1 TGGGGG
7 WRRRART
14 SQRPR
19 QHRQSRESS
28 REAPRSAPPS
38 APLGGRPAREPLRSR
53 SPGAAALRTL
63 GPILSILL
71 RFLHLGLGSGGCRED
86 VPPSGRGK
94 KEEKMKKYQRA
105 LALVSCLSLC
115 SLVWLP
121 SWHVCCKES
130 SSPSSYYSQD
140 DSCTLE
146 NEDVQF
152 QEKDK
157 RKGPI
162 NTELS
167 EKVGSNLPIPPQEN
181 KLKDDYIVDVQN
193 TESKK
198 LSSSV
203 VKTLPAV
210 DLHED
215 SSTVVVGS
223 ENIENISSSS
233 TSEITPISKLDEIEE
248 PGTVPIAKPSEIEQS
263 ETDCDVG
270 EALDGNAPVDQP
282 AFVSSPESL
291 VGQHIENVSSS
302 HGKGKITKSEFESEV
317 STSEQRDG
325 DPKSALNASDNL
337 KNEILQSSDYT
348 KPGEIDP
355 TSVASPKD
363 PEDIPTFDEWKKKV
377 MEVEKEKSQSM
388 HPSSNGGLHATKKV
402 QKNRNNYASVECGA
416 KILAA
421 NPEAKSTSA
430 ILIENMDLY
439 MLNPCSTKIW
449 FVIELCEPIQV
460 KQLDIANYELF
471 SSTPKDFLVS
481 ISDRYPTNKW
491 IKLGTFHGR
500 DERNVQSFPLDEQM
514 YAKYVK
520 MFIKY
525 IKVELISHFGSEH
538 FCPLSLIRVFGTSM
552 VEEYEEIA
560 DSQYQSERQELFDED
575 YDYPLDYNT
584 GEDKSSKNL
593 LGSATNAILNMVNI
607 AANILG
613 AKTEDL
619 TEGNR
624 SISENTTATTT
635 PKMPESVPVSSLV
648 TAPEFVTTEEHRED
662 IEVSSPDIPKE
673 SPIVQ
678 LVQEEE
684 EDASPSTVT
693 LLGSGEQED
702 ESSPWFELETQIFC
716 SELAT
721 ICCISTF
728 SEYIYEWCSV
738 SVAFYRQR
746 SRTAVNKE
754 RNDLVSFQP
763 PLLLPAGS
771 VDVSVLQPQSE
782 ELNSKSKENEAET
795 IVGGDLS
802 SMGQGDLTNHTI
814 DAIELE
820 PSHPQTL
827 SQSLHLD
834 VTPEINSLSKIE
846 VSESIKYET
855 DPIPSQVV
863 PQEGFVEV
871 DNETEKKSVSFSSIE
886 KPAVIYETSKVN
898 EVMDTIVKEDVN
910 SMQIITKL
918 SETIVPPVNTPTVP
932 ESEDGEAKINIADT
946 PKQILTPVVDSSTL
960 PEVKEEEQS
969 PEDALLRGL
978 QRTAT
983 DFYAELQNSTDLGY
997 ANGNLVHGSNQ
1008 KESVFMRL
1016 NNRIKALE
1024 VNMSLSGRY
1033 LEELSQRYRKQME
1046 EMQKAFNKTIVKLQ
1060 NTSRIAEEQDQRQT
1074 EAIQLL
1080 QAQLTNMTQLVSN
1093 LSTTVAELKR
1103 EVSDRQSY
1111 LVICLV
1117 LCVVLGLML
1126 CMQRCRNTPQFDGDF
1141 ISQLPKSSQYP
1152 SPKRCFSSY
1161 DDMNLKRRTSFPLI
1175 RSKSLQLTGKEV
1187 DPNDLYIVE
1196 PLKFSPEKKK
1206 KRCKYKTE
1214 KIETIKPADPLHPI
1228 ANGDIKGRKPFTNQR
1243 DFSNMGEVYHSSYKG
1258 PPSEGSSE
1266 TSSQSEES
1274 YFCGISACTSLCNGQ
1289 TQKTKTEKRALKRRR
1304 SKVQDQGKLLKT
1316 LIQTKSGSLP
1326 SLHDIIKGNKELTV
1340 GTFGVTAVSGHI

>member
-1 TGGGGG
+1 
-7 WRRRART
+7 
-14 SQRPR
+14 
-19 QHRQSRESS
+19 
-28 REAPRSAPPS
+28 
-38 APLGGRPAREPLRSR
+38 
-53 SPGAAALRTL
+53 
-63 GPILSILL
+63 
-71 RFLHLGLGSGGCRED
+71 
-86 VPPSGRGK
+86 
-94 KEEKMKKYQRA
+94 MKKYRRA

-121 SWHVCCKES
+121 SWRVCCKES
-130 SSPSSYYSQD
+130 SSASSYYSQD
-140 DSCTLE
+140 DNCALE

-152 QEKDK
+152 QKK
-157 RKGPI
+157 
-162 NTELS
+162 NM
-167 EKVGSNLPIPPQEN
+167 
-181 KLKDDYIVDVQN
+181 
-193 TESKK
+193 ESKK
-198 LSSSV
+198 LSPSV
-203 VKTLPAV
+203 IETLPTI

-215 SSTVVVGS
+215 SSSGVVGS

-233 TSEITPISKLDEIEE
+233 TSEITPISKLDDIENS
-248 PGTVPIAKPSEIEQS
+248 GTIPIAKPSETEQS

-270 EALDGNAPVDQP
+270 EALEANAPVDQP
-282 AFVSSPESL
+282 SFVSPPESL

-302 HGKGKITKSEFESEV
+302 HGKGKITKSEFESKV
-317 STSEQRDG
+317 SASDQASG

-337 KNEILQSSDYT
+337 KNESSDYT
-348 KPGEIDP
+348 KPGEIDHI
-355 TSVASPKD
+355 SVTSPKD

-525 IKVELISHFGSEH
+525 IKVELVSHFGSEH

-584 GEDKSSKNL
+584 VEDKSSKNL

-619 TEGNR
+619 TEGNK
-624 SISENTTATTT
+624 SISENATATAA
-635 PKMPESVPVSSLV
+635 PKMPDLAPVSTPVPS
-648 TAPEFVTTEEHRED
+648 PEFVTTEGQIHD
-662 IEVSSPDIPKE
+662 TDLSSPNTPKE
-673 SPIVQ
+673 RPIVQ

-684 EDASPSTVT
+684 EEASPSTVT

-702 ESSPWFELETQIFC
+702 ESSPW
-716 SELAT
+716 
-721 ICCISTF
+721 
-728 SEYIYEWCSV
+728 
-738 SVAFYRQR
+738 
-746 SRTAVNKE
+746 
-754 RNDLVSFQP
+754 
-763 PLLLPAGS
+763 
-771 VDVSVLQPQSE
+771 
-782 ELNSKSKENEAET
+782 
-795 IVGGDLS
+795 
-802 SMGQGDLTNHTI
+802 
-814 DAIELE
+814 
-820 PSHPQTL
+820 
-827 SQSLHLD
+827 
-834 VTPEINSLSKIE
+834 
-846 VSESIKYET
+846 
-855 DPIPSQVV
+855 
-863 PQEGFVEV
+863 
-871 DNETEKKSVSFSSIE
+871 
-886 KPAVIYETSKVN
+886 
-898 EVMDTIVKEDVN
+898 
-910 SMQIITKL
+910 
-918 SETIVPPVNTPTVP
+918 
-932 ESEDGEAKINIADT
+932 
-946 PKQILTPVVDSSTL
+946 
-960 PEVKEEEQS
+960 
-969 PEDALLRGL
+969 
-978 QRTAT
+978 
-983 DFYAELQNSTDLGY
+983 
-997 ANGNLVHGSNQ
+997 
-1008 KESVFMRL
+1008 
-1016 NNRIKALE
+1016 
-1024 VNMSLSGRY
+1024 
-1033 LEELSQRYRKQME
+1033 YRKQME

-1093 LSTTVAELKR
+1093 LSATVAELKH

-1111 LVICLV
+1111 LVISLV

-1126 CMQRCRNTPQFDGDF
+1126 CMQRCRSTSQFDGDY
-1141 ISQLPKSSQYP
+1141 ISKLPKNNQYP

-1214 KIETIKPADPLHPI
+1214 KIETIKPADPLHPV
-1228 ANGDIKGRKPFTNQR
+1228 ANGDLKGRKPFMNQR

-1289 TQKTKTEKRALKRRR
+1289 SQKTKTEKRALKRRR
-1304 SKVQDQGKLLKT
+1304 SKVQDQGKLIKT

-1326 SLHDIIKGNKELTV
+1326 SLHDIIKGNKEITV

>member
-1 TGGGGG
+1 
-7 WRRRART
+7 
-14 SQRPR
+14 
-19 QHRQSRESS
+19 
-28 REAPRSAPPS
+28 
-38 APLGGRPAREPLRSR
+38 
-53 SPGAAALRTL
+53 
-63 GPILSILL
+63 
-71 RFLHLGLGSGGCRED
+71 
-86 VPPSGRGK
+86 
-94 KEEKMKKYQRA
+94 MKKYRRA

-130 SSPSSYYSQD
+130 SSASLYYSQD
-140 DSCTLE
+140 DNCALE
-146 NEDVQF
+146 NEDVQS
-152 QEKDK
+152 QKKDA
-157 RKGPI
+157 
-162 NTELS
+162 
-167 EKVGSNLPIPPQEN
+167 
-181 KLKDDYIVDVQN
+181 
-193 TESKK
+193 ESKK
-198 LSSSV
+198 LSPSV
-203 VKTLPAV
+203 TETLPTV

-215 SSTVVVGS
+215 SSSVVVDS
-223 ENIENISSSS
+223 ENNENISSSS
-233 TSEITPISKLDEIEE
+233 TSEVTPISKLDEIEDSGTIPVAN
-248 PGTVPIAKPSEIEQS
+248 PGETEQS

-270 EALDGNAPVDQP
+270 EALDANAPVDQP
-282 AFVSSPESL
+282 SFVSSPESL

-302 HGKGKITKSEFESEV
+302 HGKGKITKSEFESKV
-317 STSEQRDG
+317 SSSDQG
-325 DPKSALNASDNL
+325 GSDPKSALNASSDNL
-337 KNEILQSSDYT
+337 KNESSDYT

-355 TSVASPKD
+355 TPVTNSKD

-460 KQLDIANYELF
+460 KQFDIANYELF

-525 IKVELISHFGSEH
+525 IKVELVSHFGSEH

-619 TEGNR
+619 TEGNKT
-624 SISENTTATTT
+624 ISENASATAAS
-635 PKMPESVPVSSLV
+635 KMPESAPVS
-648 TAPEFVTTEEHRED
+648 APVPSHEFGTTEGHVHDTE
-662 IEVSSPDIPKE
+662 SLSPDTTKE

-684 EDASPSTVT
+684 EEAGPSTVT

-702 ESSPWFELETQIFC
+702 ETSPW
-716 SELAT
+716 
-721 ICCISTF
+721 
-728 SEYIYEWCSV
+728 
-738 SVAFYRQR
+738 
-746 SRTAVNKE
+746 
-754 RNDLVSFQP
+754 
-763 PLLLPAGS
+763 
-771 VDVSVLQPQSE
+771 
-782 ELNSKSKENEAET
+782 
-795 IVGGDLS
+795 
-802 SMGQGDLTNHTI
+802 
-814 DAIELE
+814 
-820 PSHPQTL
+820 
-827 SQSLHLD
+827 
-834 VTPEINSLSKIE
+834 
-846 VSESIKYET
+846 
-855 DPIPSQVV
+855 
-863 PQEGFVEV
+863 
-871 DNETEKKSVSFSSIE
+871 
-886 KPAVIYETSKVN
+886 
-898 EVMDTIVKEDVN
+898 
-910 SMQIITKL
+910 
-918 SETIVPPVNTPTVP
+918 
-932 ESEDGEAKINIADT
+932 
-946 PKQILTPVVDSSTL
+946 
-960 PEVKEEEQS
+960 
-969 PEDALLRGL
+969 
-978 QRTAT
+978 
-983 DFYAELQNSTDLGY
+983 
-997 ANGNLVHGSNQ
+997 
-1008 KESVFMRL
+1008 
-1016 NNRIKALE
+1016 
-1024 VNMSLSGRY
+1024 
-1033 LEELSQRYRKQME
+1033 YRKQME

-1093 LSTTVAELKR
+1093 LSTTVAELKH

-1111 LVICLV
+1111 LVISLV
-1117 LCVVLGLML
+1117 LCVILGLML
-1126 CMQRCRNTPQFDGDF
+1126 CMQRCRNNSQFDGDY
-1141 ISQLPKSSQYP
+1141 ISKLPKSNQYP

-1161 DDMNLKRRTSFPLI
+1161 DDMSLKRRTSFPLI

-1187 DPNDLYIVE
+1187 DPSDLYIVE

-1214 KIETIKPADPLHPI
+1214 KIETIKPADPLHPV

-1289 TQKTKTEKRALKRRR
+1289 SQKTKTEKRALKRRR
-1304 SKVQDQGKLLKT
+1304 SKVQDQGKLIKT

-1326 SLHDIIKGNKELTV
+1326 SLHDIIKGNKEITV

>member
-1 TGGGGG
+1 
-7 WRRRART
+7 
-14 SQRPR
+14 
-19 QHRQSRESS
+19 
-28 REAPRSAPPS
+28 
-38 APLGGRPAREPLRSR
+38 
-53 SPGAAALRTL
+53 
-63 GPILSILL
+63 
-71 RFLHLGLGSGGCRED
+71 
-86 VPPSGRGK
+86 
-94 KEEKMKKYQRA
+94 MKKYRRA

-130 SSPSSYYSQD
+130 SSASASYYSQD
-140 DSCTLE
+140 DNCALE

-152 QEKDK
+152 QIKDEREGLINAELPEKSD
-157 RKGPI
+157 
-162 NTELS
+162 L
-167 EKVGSNLPIPPQEN
+167 NLPTLEEN
-181 KLKDDYIVDVQN
+181 KLRDDYIVDVQH
-193 TESKK
+193 TESEK
-198 LSSSV
+198 LRPPV
-203 VKTLPAV
+203 VETLPSV

-215 SSTVVVGS
+215 SSNVIVS
-223 ENIENISSSS
+223 NENVENISSSS
-233 TSEITPISKLDEIEE
+233 TSETTPISKLDEIEKS
-248 PGTVPIAKPSEIEQS
+248 GTIPIDKQSESEQS

-270 EALDGNAPVDQP
+270 ESLDADASVEQP
-282 AFVSSPESL
+282 SFVSPPESL

-302 HGKGKITKSEFESEV
+302 HGKGKITKSEFESKV
-317 STSEQRDG
+317 SATKQDG
-325 DPKSALNASDNL
+325 DDPKSAVNASDNL
-337 KNEILQSSDYT
+337 KNESSDYS
-348 KPGEIDP
+348 KPGETDSA
-355 TSVASPKD
+355 SVAGPKD

-377 MEVEKEKSQSM
+377 MEVEKEKSLSAGQSL
-388 HPSSNGGLHATKKV
+388 HPSSNGGPHATKKV

-481 ISDRYPTNKW
+481 ISDRYPTSKW

-525 IKVELISHFGSEH
+525 IKVELVSHFGSEH

-560 DSQYQSERQELFDED
+560 DSQYQSERQEMFDED

-584 GEDKSSKNL
+584 VEDKSSKNI

-619 TEGNR
+619 TEGNK
-624 SISENTTATTT
+624 SISENATATTAS
-635 PKMPESVPVSSLV
+635 KMPESAPVSTPVSSHEILI
-648 TAPEFVTTEEHRED
+648 TEPRVHD
-662 IEVSSPDIPKE
+662 TDPSIPDTPKE

-684 EDASPSTVT
+684 EETSPSTVT

-702 ESSPWFELETQIFC
+702 ESSPWFESESQIFC
-716 SELAT
+716 SELT
-721 ICCISTF
+721 TVCCISSF
-728 SEYIYEWCSV
+728 PEYIYKWCSV
-738 SVAFYRQR
+738 SITLYRQR
-746 SRTAVNKE
+746 SSTAVNKGK
-754 RNDLVSFQP
+754 DAFLPDQP
-763 PLLLPAGS
+763 PLLHPAETL
-771 VDVSVLQPQSE
+771 DVSVLQLPSE
-782 ELNSKSKENEAET
+782 DLDSKNVEREAEPVVVGDLNS
-795 IVGGDLS
+795 VH
-802 SMGQGDLTNHTI
+802 QGDLVNHTVE
-814 DAIELE
+814 AIELE
-820 PSHPQTL
+820 PSQPQTL
-827 SQSLHLD
+827 SQSLLLA
-834 VTPEINSLSKIE
+834 VTPEMNSLSKIE
-846 VSESIKYET
+846 GSESVKHEAG
-855 DPIPSQVV
+855 PSQVIL
-863 PQEGFVEV
+863 QESSVVV
-871 DNETEKKSVSFSSIE
+871 DDETEKKTESFSTIE
-886 KPAVIYETSKVN
+886 KLTVIYETKAN
-898 EVMDTIVKEDVN
+898 EVIDIIKEDMT
-910 SMQIITKL
+910 SMQIIAKP
-918 SETIVPPVNTPTVP
+918 SETVMPPISTVTITQ
-932 ESEDGEAKINIADT
+932 SEDGETKTNIVDT
-946 PKQILTPVVDSSTL
+946 PKQILTSTVDSSL

-1060 NTSRIAEEQDQRQT
+1060 NTSRLAAEQDQRQT
-1074 EAIQLL
+1074 EAIQIL

-1111 LVICLV
+1111 LVISLV

-1126 CMQRCRNTPQFDGDF
+1126 CMQRCRSTSQFDGDY
-1141 ISQLPKSSQYP
+1141 ISKLPKSNQYP

-1161 DDMNLKRRTSFPLI
+1161 DDMSLKRRTSFPLI

-1214 KIETIKPADPLHPI
+1214 KIETIKPADPLHPV

-1243 DFSNMGEVYHSSYKG
+1243 DFSNIGDVYHSSYKG

-1289 TQKTKTEKRALKRRR
+1289 SQKTKTEKRALKRRR
-1304 SKVQDQGKLLKT
+1304 SKVQDQGKLIKT

-1326 SLHDIIKGNKELTV
+1326 SLHDIIKGNKEITV

>member
-1 TGGGGG
+1 
-7 WRRRART
+7 
-14 SQRPR
+14 
-19 QHRQSRESS
+19 
-28 REAPRSAPPS
+28 
-38 APLGGRPAREPLRSR
+38 
-53 SPGAAALRTL
+53 
-63 GPILSILL
+63 
-71 RFLHLGLGSGGCRED
+71 
-86 VPPSGRGK
+86 
-94 KEEKMKKYQRA
+94 MKKYQRA

-121 SWHVCCKES
+121 SWRVCCKES
-130 SSPSSYYSQD
+130 SSASSYYTQAQD
-140 DSCTLE
+140 NNCALE

-152 QEKDK
+152 QKK
-157 RKGPI
+157 
-162 NTELS
+162 
-167 EKVGSNLPIPPQEN
+167 N
-181 KLKDDYIVDVQN
+181 K
-193 TESKK
+193 ESK
-198 LSSSV
+198 LSSPV
-203 VKTLPAV
+203 IETLPTIN
-210 DLHED
+210 LHED
-215 SSTVVVGS
+215 SSSMDVSS
-223 ENIENISSSS
+223 ENVENISSSS
-233 TSEITPISKLDEIEE
+233 TSEITPVSKPDEIEKS
-248 PGTVPIAKPSEIEQS
+248 GTVPVVKSSVIEQS
-263 ETDCDVG
+263 ETNCDVG
-270 EALDGNAPVDQP
+270 EALDANAPAEQP
-282 AFVSSPESL
+282 SFVSPPESL

-302 HGKGKITKSEFESEV
+302 HGKGKITKSEFESKV
-317 STSEQRDG
+317 SASEQSGG

-337 KNEILQSSDYT
+337 KNESSDYK

-355 TSVASPKD
+355 SVANSKD

-388 HPSSNGGLHATKKV
+388 HPTSNGGQHATKKV

-481 ISDRYPTNKW
+481 ISDRYPINKW

-520 MFIKY
+520 
-525 IKVELISHFGSEH
+525 VEFISHFGSEH

-619 TEGNR
+619 TEGNK
-624 SISENTTATTT
+624 SLSENATDTAA
-635 PKMPESVPVSSLV
+635 PKMPESTPVSTSV
-648 TAPEFVTTEEHRED
+648 PSPEFVTTEVHIHET
-662 IEVSSPDIPKE
+662 EVLTPDTPKE

-678 LVQEEE
+678 LVQEEDE
-684 EDASPSTVT
+684 EASPSTVT
-693 LLGSGEQED
+693 LLDTGEQED
-702 ESSPWFELETQIFC
+702 ESSTWFESETQIFC
-716 SELAT
+716 TELTT
-721 ICCISTF
+721 ICCISSF
-728 SEYIYEWCSV
+728 SEYIYKWCSIR
-738 SVAFYRQR
+738 VALYRQLGK
-746 SRTAVNKE
+746 TAVRKE
-754 RNDLVSFQP
+754 KDYLVSLQL
-763 PLLLPAGS
+763 PLVLPAEAIDG
-771 VDVSVLQPQSE
+771 SVLQPPRG
-782 ELNSKSKENEAET
+782 ELDSKGMEREAET
-795 IVGGDLS
+795 VVVPDDLS
-802 SMGQGDLTNHTI
+802 SMHESDLINHTV

-820 PSHPQTL
+820 LSHPQTV
-827 SQSLHLD
+827 SQSLLLD
-834 VTPEINSLSKIE
+834 FTPEIKTLSKVE
-846 VSESIKYET
+846 ATESVKHET
-855 DPIPSQVV
+855 GHTASQVIS
-863 PQEGFVEV
+863 QESSVEV
-871 DNETEKKSVSFSSIE
+871 DNETEKKSESSGSIE
-886 KPAVIYETSKVN
+886 KPPVIYETSKVN
-898 EVMDTIVKEDVN
+898 EVTDNIVKEDIN
-910 SMQIITKL
+910 SMQIITKP
-918 SETIVPPVNTPTVP
+918 SETTVPPVNPGIVP
-932 ESEDGEAKINIADT
+932 DTEDGEAKMTIADT
-946 PKQILTPVVDSSTL
+946 PKQILTSVMDSSTL
-960 PEVKEEEQS
+960 HEVKEEDQS
-969 PEDALLRGL
+969 SEEALLSIPGSGGL

-1080 QAQLTNMTQLVSN
+1080 QAQLSNMTLLVSN

-1111 LVICLV
+1111 LVMSLV

-1126 CMQRCRNTPQFDGDF
+1126 CMQRCRNTSQFDGDY
-1141 ISQLPKSSQYP
+1141 ISKLPKSNQYP

-1161 DDMNLKRRTSFPLI
+1161 DDMNLKTRTSFPLI

-1214 KIETIKPADPLHPI
+1214 KIETIKPADPLHHI
-1228 ANGDIKGRKPFTNQR
+1228 ANGDLKARKPFTNQR

-1289 TQKTKTEKRALKRRR
+1289 SQKTKTEKRALKRRR
-1304 SKVQDQGKLLKT
+1304 SKVQDQGKLIKT

-1326 SLHDIIKGNKELTV
+1326 SLHDIIKGNKEITV

>member
-1 TGGGGG
+1 
-7 WRRRART
+7 
-14 SQRPR
+14 
-19 QHRQSRESS
+19 
-28 REAPRSAPPS
+28 
-38 APLGGRPAREPLRSR
+38 
-53 SPGAAALRTL
+53 
-63 GPILSILL
+63 
-71 RFLHLGLGSGGCRED
+71 
-86 VPPSGRGK
+86 
-94 KEEKMKKYQRA
+94 MKKYRRA

-130 SSPSSYYSQD
+130 SSASASYYSQD
-140 DSCTLE
+140 DNCALE
-146 NEDVQF
+146 SEDTQS
-152 QEKDK
+152 QRKDE
-157 RKGPI
+157 RKEPSSA
-162 NTELS
+162 ELS
-167 EKVGSNLPIPPQEN
+167 GKLNSYLPILPEEN
-181 KLKDDYIVDVQN
+181 KLKDDYTVDVQN
-193 TESKK
+193 VETTK
-198 LSSSV
+198 LSPPV
-203 VKTLPAV
+203 VDSLPTV

-215 SSTVVVGS
+215 SSSVVVGS
-223 ENIENISSSS
+223 EDIENSSSSS
-233 TSEITPISKLDEIEE
+233 TSETTPVSKLDEIEKS
-248 PGTVPIAKPSEIEQS
+248 GTLSLAKPGEAEQS
-263 ETDCDVG
+263 EVDCEAG
-270 EALDGNAPVDQP
+270 EAPDADASVEQP
-282 AFVSSPESL
+282 AFVSPPESL

-302 HGKGKITKSEFESEV
+302 HGKEKITKSEFESKV
-317 STSEQRDG
+317 SVSEQDG
-325 DPKSALNASDNL
+325 DDPKSVLNASVTL
-337 KNEILQSSDYT
+337 KNESSDYT
-348 KPGEIDP
+348 KSGETDP
-355 TSVASPKD
+355 APVTSPKD

-377 MEVEKEKSQSM
+377 MEVEKEKSQSL
-388 HPSSNGGLHATKKV
+388 HPSSNGGPHATKKV

-460 KQLDIANYELF
+460 KQFDIANYELF

-525 IKVELISHFGSEH
+525 IKVELVSHFGSEH

-584 GEDKSSKNL
+584 VEDKSSKNL

-619 TEGNR
+619 TEGNK
-624 SISENTTATTT
+624 SISENATATTA
-635 PKMPESVPVSSLV
+635 PKMPESTRVSTPVPS
-648 TAPEFVTTEEHRED
+648 PEYVINEVHTQDTEPSTSD
-662 IEVSSPDIPKE
+662 TPKE

-684 EDASPSTVT
+684 EEASPSTVT

-702 ESSPWFELETQIFC
+702 ESSSWFESETQILC
-716 SELAT
+716 SELT
-721 ICCISTF
+721 SICCISSF
-728 SEYIYEWCSV
+728 SEYIYKWCSFRI
-738 SVAFYRQR
+738 ALYRQR
-746 SRTAVNKE
+746 SRTVMSKGK
-754 RNDLVSFQP
+754 DSVPVQP
-763 PLLLPAGS
+763 SLLLPVES
-771 VDVSVLQPQSE
+771 VEVSVSQPSSGDVD
-782 ELNSKSKENEAET
+782 NENMGREAET
-795 IVGGDLS
+795 AVLDDLS
-802 SMGQGDLTNHTI
+802 SVRQSDWINHTV
-814 DAIELE
+814 DAVEIE

-827 SQSLHLD
+827 SQSLLLD
-834 VTPEINSLSKIE
+834 TTPEITSLSKVE
-846 VSESIKYET
+846 GSESVKYEGGHT
-855 DPIPSQVV
+855 PLQVM
-863 PQEGFVEV
+863 PQESSVES
-871 DNETEKKSVSFSSIE
+871 DDETEKKPESFSSVE
-886 KPAVIYETSKVN
+886 KPSVIYETSKVN
-898 EVMDTIVKEDVN
+898 EVVDNTVKEDIASTDVV
-910 SMQIITKL
+910 IRP
-918 SETIVPPVNTPTVP
+918 SETIPPPVSTATVP
-932 ESEDGEAKINIADT
+932 DTEDGEAKMSIADT
-946 PKQILTPVVDSSTL
+946 PKQIVTPVMDPSL
-960 PEVKEEEQS
+960 PEGKEDDQS

-997 ANGNLVHGSNQ
+997 GNGNLVHGSNQ

-1074 EAIQLL
+1074 EAIHLL

-1093 LSTTVAELKR
+1093 LSATVAELKR

-1111 LVICLV
+1111 LVMSLI

-1126 CMQRCRNTPQFDGDF
+1126 CMQRCRNTSQFDGDY
-1141 ISQLPKSSQYP
+1141 ISKLPKSNQYP

-1175 RSKSLQLTGKEV
+1175 RSKSLQFTSKEV

-1304 SKVQDQGKLLKT
+1304 SKVQDQGKLIKA

-1326 SLHDIIKGNKELTV
+1326 SLHDIIKGNKEITV
-1340 GTFGVTAVSGHI
+1340 GAFGVTAVSGHI

>member
-1 TGGGGG
+1 
-7 WRRRART
+7 
-14 SQRPR
+14 
-19 QHRQSRESS
+19 
-28 REAPRSAPPS
+28 
-38 APLGGRPAREPLRSR
+38 
-53 SPGAAALRTL
+53 
-63 GPILSILL
+63 
-71 RFLHLGLGSGGCRED
+71 
-86 VPPSGRGK
+86 
-94 KEEKMKKYQRA
+94 MKKYRRA

-121 SWHVCCKES
+121 SWRVCCKES
-130 SSPSSYYSQD
+130 SSASSYYSQD
-140 DSCTLE
+140 DSCALD
-146 NEDVQF
+146 NEDTQF
-152 QEKDK
+152 QKKDE
-157 RKGPI
+157 REGPL
-162 NTELS
+162 NAELP
-167 EKVGSNLPIPPQEN
+167 EKVGSNLPIPPEEH

-193 TESKK
+193 MESNK
-198 LSSSV
+198 LSPSV
-203 VKTLPAV
+203 IETLPTI

-215 SSTVVVGS
+215 SSSVVVGS

-233 TSEITPISKLDEIEE
+233 TSEITPISKLDEIEKS
-248 PGTVPIAKPSEIEQS
+248 GTIPIAKPSETEQS

-270 EALDGNAPVDQP
+270 EVLEANAPVDQP
-282 AFVSSPESL
+282 AFVGPPESL

-302 HGKGKITKSEFESEV
+302 HGKGKITKSEFESKV
-317 STSEQRDG
+317 STSDPADG
-325 DPKSALNASDNL
+325 DPKSALNSSDNL
-337 KNEILQSSDYT
+337 KNESSDYT
-348 KPGEIDP
+348 KPGEIDH
-355 TSVASPKD
+355 TSVTSPKD

-525 IKVELISHFGSEH
+525 IKVELVSHFGSEH

-560 DSQYQSERQELFDED
+560 DSQYQSERQELYDED

-619 TEGNR
+619 TEGNK
-624 SISENTTATTT
+624 SISENATATAAS
-635 PKMPESVPVSSLV
+635 KMPDLAPVSTPVPS
-648 TAPEFVTTEEHRED
+648 PEYVTTEGHIQDTELT
-662 IEVSSPDIPKE
+662 SPDTPKE

-684 EDASPSTVT
+684 EEASPSTVT

-702 ESSPWFELETQIFC
+702 ESSPWFESETQIFC
-716 SELAT
+716 SELTT
-721 ICCISTF
+721 ICCISSF

-738 SVAFYRQR
+738 RVALYRQR
-746 SRTAVNKE
+746 SRTTVSKE
-754 RNDLVSFQP
+754 KDHLVLPQL
-763 PLLLPAGS
+763 PLPLPAES
-771 VDVSVLQPQSE
+771 VDVSVLQPPSGD
-782 ELNSKSKENEAET
+782 LDSKKKEKEAET
-795 IVGGDLS
+795 IVLGDLS
-802 SMGQGDLTNHTI
+802 SMHQGDLINHSA

-827 SQSLHLD
+827 SQSLLLD
-834 VTPEINSLSKIE
+834 VTPEIHSLSKTE
-846 VSESIKYET
+846 VSEPFKYEAGPT
-855 DPIPSQVV
+855 PSQVIR
-863 PQEGFVEV
+863 QETSVEG
-871 DNETEKKSVSFSSIE
+871 DNETEKKSESFSSME
-886 KPAVIYETSKVN
+886 KPSVIYETDKLN
-898 EVMDTIVKEDVN
+898 EVMDNIVKEDTS
-910 SMQIITKL
+910 SMHIVTKL
-918 SETIVPPVNTPTVP
+918 SETIVPPVNTATIPDG
-932 ESEDGEAKINIADT
+932 EDGEARMHTADT
-946 PKQILTPVVDSSTL
+946 PKQVLTPVPDSSSL

-997 ANGNLVHGSNQ
+997 TNGNLVHGSNQ

-1111 LVICLV
+1111 LVISLV

-1126 CMQRCRNTPQFDGDF
+1126 CMQRCRNTSQFDGDY
-1141 ISQLPKSSQYP
+1141 ISKLPKSNQYP

-1228 ANGDIKGRKPFTNQR
+1228 ANGDLKGRKPFVNQR

-1289 TQKTKTEKRALKRRR
+1289 SQKTKTEKRALKRRR
-1304 SKVQDQGKLLKT
+1304 SKVQDQGKLIKT

-1326 SLHDIIKGNKELTV
+1326 SLHDIIKGNKEITV

>member
-1 TGGGGG
+1 MKRY
-7 WRRRART
+7 RRV
-14 SQRPR
+14 
-19 QHRQSRESS
+19 
-28 REAPRSAPPS
+28 
-38 APLGGRPAREPLRSR
+38 L
-53 SPGAAALRTL
+53 
-63 GPILSILL
+63 
-71 RFLHLGLGSGGCRED
+71 
-86 VPPSGRGK
+86 
-94 KEEKMKKYQRA
+94 A
-105 LALVSCLSLC
+105 LASCLSLC

-121 SWHVCCKES
+121 SWRVCCKES
-130 SSPSSYYSQD
+130 SSAASYYSQD
-140 DSCTLE
+140 DSCALE

-152 QEKDK
+152 QKKDEKG
-157 RKGPI
+157 GPVD
-162 NTELS
+162 ELLG
-167 EKVGSNLPIPPQEN
+167 EVGSNVPILPEES
-181 KLKDDYIVDVQN
+181 KLKDDYIEHIQN

-198 LSSSV
+198 LSPSV
-203 VKTLPAV
+203 IEILPAV
-210 DLHED
+210 DLHKD
-215 SSTVVVGS
+215 SSSVVVDS
-223 ENIENISSSS
+223 EDIENNSSSS
-233 TSEITPISKLDEIEE
+233 TSEITPISKLDEIEKS
-248 PGTVPIAKPSEIEQS
+248 GTIPIAKSSETEQS
-263 ETDCDVG
+263 ETDCDAG
-270 EALDGNAPVDQP
+270 GALDTNAPVDQP
-282 AFVSSPESL
+282 SFINAPESL
-291 VGQHIENVSSS
+291 VQQHIENVSSS
-302 HGKGKITKSEFESEV
+302 HGKGKVTKSEFESKV
-317 STSEQRDG
+317 SASEQSGSDT
-325 DPKSALNASDNL
+325 KSALNASDNL
-337 KNEILQSSDYT
+337 KNESSDFT

-355 TSVASPKD
+355 TSVGSPKD

-388 HPSSNGGLHATKKV
+388 HPSSNGGLHPSKKV

-525 IKVELISHFGSEH
+525 IKVELVSHFGSEH

-619 TEGNR
+619 TEGNKTK
-624 SISENTTATTT
+624 SENAIATTA
-635 PKMPESVPVSSLV
+635 PKMSESAPASSPVPAPESVI
-648 TAPEFVTTEEHRED
+648 TDGHEHD
-662 IEVSSPDIPKE
+662 IESSALDASKE

-684 EDASPSTVT
+684 EETSPSTVT

-702 ESSPWFELETQIFC
+702 ELSPWFESETQIFC
-716 SELAT
+716 SELTT
-721 ICCISTF
+721 ICCISSL
-728 SEYIYEWCSV
+728 SEYLYKWCSV
-738 SVAFYRQR
+738 RVAFYRQR
-746 SRTAVNKE
+746 SRTSLSKHKDYITA
-754 RNDLVSFQP
+754 QP
-763 PLLLPAGS
+763 PLLYPVQSA
-771 VDVSVLQPQSE
+771 DASVLPLPSG
-782 ELNSKSKENEAET
+782 ELDSKSTEREAES
-795 IVGGDLS
+795 VVFGDLS
-802 SMGQGDLTNHTI
+802 SPSQDSLINHTV
-814 DAIELE
+814 DVIELE
-820 PSHPQTL
+820 PSHPPTR
-827 SQSLHLD
+827 SQSLLLD
-834 VTPEINSLSKIE
+834 ATPEISYLPKTE
-846 VSESIKYET
+846 VPASAKYET
-855 DPIPSQVV
+855 GHTASQVI
-863 PQEGFVEV
+863 PQESVVEG
-871 DNETEKKSVSFSSIE
+871 DNETEMKSESFSSIE
-886 KPAVIYETSKVN
+886 KPTATYETSQVN
-898 EVMDTIVKEDVN
+898 EVMGNIVKEDMN
-910 SMQIITKL
+910 SKQIITKL
-918 SETIVPPVNTPTVP
+918 SETIVPPINTAAVVD
-932 ESEDGEAKINIADT
+932 SEDGETKTNIADT
-946 PKQILTPVVDSSTL
+946 PKQILTPPMDSSAL

-969 PEDALLRGL
+969 PEEALLRGL

-1046 EMQKAFNKTIVKLQ
+1046 EMQKAFNKTIIKLQ

-1080 QAQLTNMTQLVSN
+1080 QAQLSNMTQLVSN
-1093 LSTTVAELKR
+1093 LSATVTELQQ

-1111 LVICLV
+1111 LVIALV
-1117 LCVVLGLML
+1117 LCVILGLML
-1126 CMQRCRNTPQFDGDF
+1126 CMQRCRNTSQFDGDY
-1141 ISQLPKSSQYP
+1141 ISKLPKSNQYP

-1161 DDMNLKRRTSFPLI
+1161 DDMTLKRRTSFPLI

-1214 KIETIKPADPLHPI
+1214 KIETLKPADPLHSI

-1289 TQKTKTEKRALKRRR
+1289 SQKTKTEKRALKRRR
-1304 SKVQDQGKLLKT
+1304 SKVQDQGKLIKT

-1326 SLHDIIKGNKELTV
+1326 SLHDIIKGNKEITV

>member
-1 TGGGGG
+1 
-7 WRRRART
+7 
-14 SQRPR
+14 
-19 QHRQSRESS
+19 
-28 REAPRSAPPS
+28 
-38 APLGGRPAREPLRSR
+38 
-53 SPGAAALRTL
+53 
-63 GPILSILL
+63 
-71 RFLHLGLGSGGCRED
+71 
-86 VPPSGRGK
+86 
-94 KEEKMKKYQRA
+94 MKKYRRA

-130 SSPSSYYSQD
+130 SSASSYYSQD
-140 DSCTLE
+140 DSCALE

-152 QEKDK
+152 QSKDEKE
-157 RKGPI
+157 GPVSA
-162 NTELS
+162 ELS
-167 EKVGSNLPIPPQEN
+167 GKVGSNLPIPPEEQ
-181 KLKDDYIVDVQN
+181 KLKDDHIVDVQN
-193 TESKK
+193 MESKK
-198 LSSSV
+198 LSPPMLETLSTVDPQDSSSV
-203 VKTLPAV
+203 A
-210 DLHED
+210 
-215 SSTVVVGS
+215 VGS

-233 TSEITPISKLDEIEE
+233 TSEIIPIPKLDEIEKS
-248 PGTVPIAKPSEIEQS
+248 GTIPIATPPETEQS
-263 ETDCDVG
+263 ETDCDVA
-270 EALDGNAPVDQP
+270 EALHADAPADQP
-282 AFVSSPESL
+282 AFVSPHESL

-317 STSEQRDG
+317 SASDQSDG

-337 KNEILQSSDYT
+337 KNESSDYT
-348 KPGEIDP
+348 KPEEIDATP
-355 TSVASPKD
+355 VTSPKD

-388 HPSSNGGLHATKKV
+388 HASSNGALHATKKV

-481 ISDRYPTNKW
+481 ISDRYPTSKW

-525 IKVELISHFGSEH
+525 IKVELVSHFGSEH

-619 TEGNR
+619 TEGNK
-624 SISENTTATTT
+624 SISENATATAA
-635 PKMPESVPVSSLV
+635 PDIPESAPVSTPVSS
-648 TAPEFVTTEEHRED
+648 PEFVTSEENGHDTEP
-662 IEVSSPDIPKE
+662 SPPDAPKE

-678 LVQEEE
+678 LVQEDEE
-684 EDASPSTVT
+684 EASPSTVT

-702 ESSPWFELETQIFC
+702 ESSPWFESETQIFC
-716 SELAT
+716 SELTT
-721 ICCISTF
+721 ICCISSF
-728 SEYIYEWCSV
+728 SEYIYKWCSV
-738 SVAFYRQR
+738 RLALYRQR
-746 SRTAVNKE
+746 SRTAVSKE
-754 RNDLVSFQP
+754 KDYLESAQP
-763 PLLLPAGS
+763 PLLPPAEP
-771 VDVSVLQPQSE
+771 VDVSVLQPPSG
-782 ELNSKSKENEAET
+782 ELDSKGKEKEAET
-795 IVGGDLS
+795 VVLGDLS
-802 SMGQGDLTNHTI
+802 SVHQGDLINHTV

-827 SQSLHLD
+827 SQSLLLD

-846 VSESIKYET
+846 LSEPVQYEAGHV
-855 DPIPSQVV
+855 PSQVI
-863 PQEGFVEV
+863 PQESSVEV
-871 DNETEKKSVSFSSIE
+871 DNETEKKSESFSSVE
-886 KPAVIYETSKVN
+886 KPAVIYETNKLN
-898 EVMDTIVKEDVN
+898 EVMDSTVKEDGN
-910 SMQIITKL
+910 SVQVFTKP
-918 SETIVPPVNTPTVP
+918 SETVVPPVNTAAVP
-932 ESEDGEAKINIADT
+932 DSEDGEAKMNTADT
-946 PKQILTPVVDSSTL
+946 PKQILTPVVDSSSL

-1074 EAIQLL
+1074 ESIQLL

-1093 LSTTVAELKR
+1093 LSATVAELKR

-1111 LVICLV
+1111 LVISLV

-1126 CMQRCRNTPQFDGDF
+1126 CMQRCRNISHFDGDDT
-1141 ISQLPKSSQYP
+1141 SKLPKNDQYP

-1187 DPNDLYIVE
+1187 DPNALYIVE

-1214 KIETIKPADPLHPI
+1214 KIETIKPAEPPHPV

-1243 DFSNMGEVYHSSYKG
+1243 DFSNMGGVYHSSHKG

-1289 TQKTKTEKRALKRRR
+1289 SQKTKTEKRALKRRR

-1326 SLHDIIKGNKELTV
+1326 SLHDIIRGNKEITV
-1340 GTFGVTAVSGHI
+1340 GTFGVTAVSGRI

>member
-1 TGGGGG
+1 
-7 WRRRART
+7 
-14 SQRPR
+14 
-19 QHRQSRESS
+19 
-28 REAPRSAPPS
+28 
-38 APLGGRPAREPLRSR
+38 
-53 SPGAAALRTL
+53 
-63 GPILSILL
+63 
-71 RFLHLGLGSGGCRED
+71 
-86 VPPSGRGK
+86 
-94 KEEKMKKYQRA
+94 MKKYRRA

-121 SWHVCCKES
+121 SWRVCCKES
-130 SSPSSYYSQD
+130 SSASSYYSQD
-140 DSCTLE
+140 DNCALE

-152 QEKDK
+152 QKK
-157 RKGPI
+157 
-162 NTELS
+162 
-167 EKVGSNLPIPPQEN
+167 
-181 KLKDDYIVDVQN
+181 N
-193 TESKK
+193 TESEK
-198 LSSSV
+198 LSPSV
-203 VKTLPAV
+203 IETLPAV

-215 SSTVVVGS
+215 SSSVVVGS
-223 ENIENISSSS
+223 ENTENTSSSS
-233 TSEITPISKLDEIEE
+233 TSEITLVSKLDEIEKS
-248 PGTVPIAKPSEIEQS
+248 GTIPIAKPRETEQS

-270 EALDGNAPVDQP
+270 ETLEANAPVDQP
-282 AFVSSPESL
+282 AFVNPPESL

-302 HGKGKITKSEFESEV
+302 HGKGKITKSEFESKV
-317 STSEQRDG
+317 SASDQSNG

-337 KNEILQSSDYT
+337 KNESSDYT

-355 TSVASPKD
+355 TSVTSPKD

-520 MFIKY
+520 
-525 IKVELISHFGSEH
+525 VELISHFGSEH

-575 YDYPLDYNT
+575 YDYPLDYNN

-619 TEGNR
+619 MEGNK
-624 SISENTTATTT
+624 SISENATATTA
-635 PKMPESVPVSSLV
+635 PKMPESAPVPTPVPS
-648 TAPEFVTTEEHRED
+648 PEFVTTEGHVHDTEP
-662 IEVSSPDIPKE
+662 SSPDTPKE

-684 EDASPSTVT
+684 EEASPSTVT

-702 ESSPWFELETQIFC
+702 ESSPWFESETQIFC
-716 SELAT
+716 SELTT
-721 ICCISTF
+721 ICCISSF
-728 SEYIYEWCSV
+728 AEYIYKWCSV
-738 SVAFYRQR
+738 RIALYRQR
-746 SRTAVNKE
+746 SRTDVSKE
-754 RNDLVSFQP
+754 KDYLVSAQP
-763 PLLLPAGS
+763 PLLLPAES
-771 VDVSVLQPQSE
+771 VDVSVLQPPSG
-782 ELNSKSKENEAET
+782 ELDGKSKEKET
-795 IVGGDLS
+795 ETTVLGDLS
-802 SMGQGDLTNHTI
+802 DMHQGDLINHTV

-827 SQSLHLD
+827 SQSVLLD
-834 VTPEINSLSKIE
+834 VTPEINSLSKTE
-846 VSESIKYET
+846 LSEPIKYEAGHT
-855 DPIPSQVV
+855 PSQVIT
-863 PQEGFVEV
+863 QESSVEV
-871 DNETEKKSVSFSSIE
+871 DNETEKKSESFSSVE
-886 KPAVIYETSKVN
+886 KPTVIYETNKLN
-898 EVMDTIVKEDVN
+898 EVMDNIVKEDLN

-918 SETIVPPVNTPTVP
+918 TETIVPPVNTAIVP
-932 ESEDGEAKINIADT
+932 DSEDGEAKMSVADT
-946 PKQILTPVVDSSTL
+946 PKQILTPVVDSSSV

-1111 LVICLV
+1111 LVISLV

-1126 CMQRCRNTPQFDGDF
+1126 CMQRCRNTSPFDGDY
-1141 ISQLPKSSQYP
+1141 ISKLPKSNQYP

-1214 KIETIKPADPLHPI
+1214 KIETIKPADRLHPI
-1228 ANGDIKGRKPFTNQR
+1228 ANGDIRGRKPFTNQR

-1289 TQKTKTEKRALKRRR
+1289 SQKTKTEKRALKRRR
-1304 SKVQDQGKLLKT
+1304 SKVQDQGKLIKT

-1326 SLHDIIKGNKELTV
+1326 SLHDIIKGNKEITV

>member
-1 TGGGGG
+1 
-7 WRRRART
+7 
-14 SQRPR
+14 
-19 QHRQSRESS
+19 
-28 REAPRSAPPS
+28 
-38 APLGGRPAREPLRSR
+38 
-53 SPGAAALRTL
+53 
-63 GPILSILL
+63 
-71 RFLHLGLGSGGCRED
+71 
-86 VPPSGRGK
+86 
-94 KEEKMKKYQRA
+94 MKKYRRA
-105 LALVSCLSLC
+105 LALVSCLFLC
-115 SLVWLP
+115 SLVWFP
-121 SWHVCCKES
+121 SWRVCCKES
-130 SSPSSYYSQD
+130 PSPSSYYSQND
-140 DSCTLE
+140 NCVLE
-146 NEDVQF
+146 NEDEHF
-152 QEKDK
+152 QKKEETDK
-157 RKGPI
+157 SI
-162 NTELS
+162 NTELFENIDS
-167 EKVGSNLPIPPQEN
+167 TMPSPPEYN
-181 KLKDDYIVDVQN
+181 TLVDDYSVEEQDTQSRI
-193 TESKK
+193 
-198 LSSSV
+198 LSSPV
-203 VKTLPAV
+203 VETLPSV
-210 DLHED
+210 DINGD
-215 SSTVVVGS
+215 SPSIAA
-223 ENIENISSSS
+223 NIENVENISTSS
-233 TSEITPISKLDEIEE
+233 TSEITPVSKPNEIENSSADI
-248 PGTVPIAKPSEIEQS
+248 PLASLSEIEQT
-263 ETDCDVG
+263 ETDCNIGGSLYSDPQVEKHG
-270 EALDGNAPVDQP
+270 ALGLDQHVEHS
-282 AFVSSPESL
+282 AFVGPPESL
-291 VGQHIENVSSS
+291 VGQHIENASSS
-302 HGKGKITKSEFESEV
+302 QDKGMMTKSEFESV
-317 STSEQRDG
+317 STSKQDANRQ
-325 DPKSALNASDNL
+325 KSALNASDNL
-337 KNEILQSSDYT
+337 KEVADYKKT
-348 KPGEIDP
+348 GEIDP
-355 TSVASPKD
+355 TSVVSPKD
-363 PEDIPTFDEWKKKV
+363 PGDIPTFDEWKKKV

-388 HPSSNGGLHATKKV
+388 HPASNGGQHSTKKV

-460 KQLDIANYELF
+460 KQFDIANYELF

-500 DERNVQSFPLDEQM
+500 DERTVQSFPLDEQM

-525 IKVELISHFGSEH
+525 IKVELLSHFGSEH

-575 YDYPLDYNT
+575 YDYPLDYST

-619 TEGNR
+619 AETEGNK
-624 SISENTTATTT
+624 SVSESTPATAA
-635 PKMPESVPVSSLV
+635 PQMPDPESSPIPS
-648 TAPEFVTTEEHRED
+648 PEFITTEGHLLD
-662 IEVSSPDIPKE
+662 IEPPTLDFSKE

-684 EDASPSTVT
+684 EEPSPSTVT
-693 LLGSGEQED
+693 LLGNDEQEE
-702 ESSPWFELETQIFC
+702 ESPTWSDLETQAYC

-721 ICCISTF
+721 ACCISSF
-728 SEYIYEWCSV
+728 SEYLLKWCSIR
-738 SVAFYRQR
+738 VALHRLR
-746 SRTAVNKE
+746 SRTVGSRETCYPVTA
-754 RNDLVSFQP
+754 QP
-763 PLLLPAGS
+763 PMLLTTEAIDAS
-771 VDVSVLQPQSE
+771 VSQPVSE
-782 ELNSKSKENEAET
+782 ELDGKMMEREGET
-795 IVGGDLS
+795 PVAHNVSSRFHDDLI
-802 SMGQGDLTNHTI
+802 NHTK

-820 PSHPQTL
+820 PSHPPTV
-827 SQSLHLD
+827 SQSDLLD
-834 VTPEINSLSKIE
+834 ITPEIKSLSKVEFPEPVKNEVGQTVSQLFPQESIVE
-846 VSESIKYET
+846 VSTEM
-855 DPIPSQVV
+855 
-863 PQEGFVEV
+863 
-871 DNETEKKSVSFSSIE
+871 EKKSETSVAIE
-886 KPAVIYETSKVN
+886 KHSVIYETN
-898 EVMDTIVKEDVN
+898 AM
-910 SMQIITKL
+910 
-918 SETIVPPVNTPTVP
+918 
-932 ESEDGEAKINIADT
+932 G
-946 PKQILTPVVDSSTL
+946 
-960 PEVKEEEQS
+960 EVKESSIRDDINSVQMILKPSESVLPPEHTASVADSEDEEAKVTATDTHKQIPPSVVESSPAADIREEEQAA
-969 PEDALLRGL
+969 EDVLLAIPVHGGL
-978 QRTAT
+978 QRTAP
-983 DFYAELQNSTDLGY
+983 DFYAELQNSTELGY

-1046 EMQKAFNKTIVKLQ
+1046 EMQKAFNKTIIKLQ

-1093 LSTTVAELKR
+1093 LSTAVADLKR

-1111 LVICLV
+1111 LVISLV
-1117 LCVVLGLML
+1117 LCVILGLML
-1126 CMQRCRNTPQFDGDF
+1126 CMQRCRNTSQFDGDY
-1141 ISQLPKSSQYP
+1141 ISRLPKNNHYP

-1161 DDMNLKRRTSFPLI
+1161 DDLNLKRRTSFPLI
-1175 RSKSLQLTGKEV
+1175 RSKSLQLTGREV
-1187 DPNDLYIVE
+1187 DPDDLYIVE

-1214 KIETIKPADPLHPI
+1214 KIETVKPSDTSQPI

-1304 SKVQDQGKLLKT
+1304 SRVQDQGKLIKT
-1316 LIQTKSGSLP
+1316 LIQTKSGSMP
-1326 SLHDIIKGNKELTV
+1326 SLHELIKGNKEITV

>member
-1 TGGGGG
+1 
-7 WRRRART
+7 
-14 SQRPR
+14 
-19 QHRQSRESS
+19 
-28 REAPRSAPPS
+28 
-38 APLGGRPAREPLRSR
+38 
-53 SPGAAALRTL
+53 
-63 GPILSILL
+63 
-71 RFLHLGLGSGGCRED
+71 
-86 VPPSGRGK
+86 
-94 KEEKMKKYQRA
+94 MKKYRRA

-130 SSPSSYYSQD
+130 SSASSYYSQD
-140 DSCTLE
+140 DNCALE
-146 NEDVQF
+146 NEDVQS
-152 QEKDK
+152 QKKDE
-157 RKGPI
+157 RGGPV
-162 NTELS
+162 NAELS
-167 EKVGSNLPIPPQEN
+167 GKVGSSLPVPPEEN
-181 KLKDDYIVDVQN
+181 KLKDDYIVNVQKQD

-198 LSSSV
+198 LSPSV
-203 VKTLPAV
+203 TETLPTV
-210 DLHED
+210 DVHED
-215 SSTVVVGS
+215 SSSVVVDS
-223 ENIENISSSS
+223 ENTENISSSS
-233 TSEITPISKLDEIEE
+233 TSEITPISKLDEIEDS
-248 PGTVPIAKPSEIEQS
+248 GTIPIAKPGETEHS

-270 EALDGNAPVDQP
+270 EALDANAPVDQP
-282 AFVSSPESL
+282 SFVSPPESL

-302 HGKGKITKSEFESEV
+302 HGKGKITKSEFESKV
-317 STSEQRDG
+317 SSSDQG
-325 DPKSALNASDNL
+325 GSDPKSALNASSNNL
-337 KNEILQSSDYT
+337 KNESSDYT

-355 TSVASPKD
+355 TPVTNSKD

-377 MEVEKEKSQSM
+377 MEVEKEKSLSAGQSM

-460 KQLDIANYELF
+460 KQFDIANYELF

-525 IKVELISHFGSEH
+525 IKVELVSHFGSEH

-619 TEGNR
+619 TEGNKT
-624 SISENTTATTT
+624 ISENASATAA
-635 PKMPESVPVSSLV
+635 PKMPESAPVS
-648 TAPEFVTTEEHRED
+648 APVPSHEFETTEGHVHD
-662 IEVSSPDIPKE
+662 IESLSPDTTKE

-684 EDASPSTVT
+684 EEASPSTVT

-702 ESSPWFELETQIFC
+702 ETSPWFESETQIFC
-716 SELAT
+716 SELTT
-721 ICCISTF
+721 ICCISSF
-728 SEYIYEWCSV
+728 SEYIYKWCSV
-738 SVAFYRQR
+738 RVARYRQR
-746 SRTAVNKE
+746 SRTALSKQKE
-754 RNDLVSFQP
+754 YLMSAEP
-763 PLLLPAGS
+763 PLVLPEEP
-771 VDVSVLQPQSE
+771 VDVSLLQPPGGEPDSNKEKDAETSVLDDLSGVLQE
-782 ELNSKSKENEAET
+782 
-795 IVGGDLS
+795 DLI
-802 SMGQGDLTNHTI
+802 NHTL

-827 SQSLHLD
+827 SQSVLLD

-846 VSESIKYET
+846 VSEPVKYEAGHS
-855 DPIPSQVV
+855 PSQVI
-863 PQEGFVEV
+863 PQDSSVEV
-871 DNETEKKSVSFSSIE
+871 DNETEKRSESFSSIE
-886 KPAVIYETSKVN
+886 KPTVISETKILDK
-898 EVMDTIVKEDVN
+898 VMDNVVKEDIN
-910 SMQIITKL
+910 SMRITTKL
-918 SETIVPPVNTPTVP
+918 SETIVPPVNTATMPDI
-932 ESEDGEAKINIADT
+932 EAGEAKMNIADT
-946 PKQILTPVVDSSTL
+946 PKQISTPVVDSSSL
-960 PEVKEEEQS
+960 PEVKDDEQS
-969 PEDALLRGL
+969 PEDVLLRGL

-983 DFYAELQNSTDLGY
+983 DFYAELQNSSDLGY

-1093 LSTTVAELKR
+1093 LSTTVAELKH

-1111 LVICLV
+1111 LVISLV

-1126 CMQRCRNTPQFDGDF
+1126 CMQRCRNTSQFDGDY
-1141 ISQLPKSSQYP
+1141 ISKLPKSNQYP

-1161 DDMNLKRRTSFPLI
+1161 DDMSLKRRTSFPLI

-1187 DPNDLYIVE
+1187 DPSDLYIVE

-1214 KIETIKPADPLHPI
+1214 KIETIKPADPLHPV

-1289 TQKTKTEKRALKRRR
+1289 SQKTKTEKRALKRRR
-1304 SKVQDQGKLLKT
+1304 SKVQDQGKLIKT

>member
-1 TGGGGG
+1 
-7 WRRRART
+7 
-14 SQRPR
+14 
-19 QHRQSRESS
+19 
-28 REAPRSAPPS
+28 
-38 APLGGRPAREPLRSR
+38 
-53 SPGAAALRTL
+53 
-63 GPILSILL
+63 
-71 RFLHLGLGSGGCRED
+71 
-86 VPPSGRGK
+86 
-94 KEEKMKKYQRA
+94 MKRYRRA
-105 LALVSCLSLC
+105 LALLSCLSLC

-130 SSPSSYYSQD
+130 PSTSAATYYSQHD
-140 DSCTLE
+140 NCALE
-146 NEDVQF
+146 NEGGQVQK
-152 QEKDK
+152 KDE
-157 RKGPI
+157 REGLI
-162 NTELS
+162 NAELLGKS
-167 EKVGSNLPIPPQEN
+167 GSDLPIATEEN
-181 KLKDDYIVDVQN
+181 ELKDDHVVDTQN
-193 TESKK
+193 TRK
-198 LSSSV
+198 LSAPV
-203 VKTLPAV
+203 VETLPTV
-210 DLHED
+210 GLHED
-215 SSTVVVGS
+215 SSGVVVES
-223 ENIENISSSS
+223 ENVENISSSS
-233 TSEITPISKLDEIEE
+233 TSEITPVSKLDEIEKSGTIPVAKSSEAE
-248 PGTVPIAKPSEIEQS
+248 PPEAACEAR
-263 ETDCDVG
+263 
-270 EALDGNAPVDQP
+270 EALELSAPAEQP
-282 AFVSSPESL
+282 VLVSTPGSL
-291 VGQHIENVSSS
+291 VGQHTENVSSS
-302 HGKGKITKSEFESEV
+302 HSKGKIPKSKLESEV
-317 STSEQRDG
+317 SASEQADG
-325 DPKSALNASDNL
+325 TPKSALNASENL
-337 KNEILQSSDYT
+337 KNESSDYT
-348 KPGEIDP
+348 KSGEMDP
-355 TSVASPKD
+355 TSVGNPKD

-377 MEVEKEKSQSM
+377 MEVEKEKSLSAGQSM
-388 HPSSNGGLHATKKV
+388 HPSPNGGPPAVKKV

-491 IKLGTFHGR
+491 VKLGTFHGR

-525 IKVELISHFGSEH
+525 IKVDLVSHFGSEH

-584 GEDKSSKNL
+584 VEDESSKNL

-619 TEGNR
+619 TEGNK
-624 SISENTTATTT
+624 SISENASATAA
-635 PKMPESVPVSSLV
+635 PKTPESAPGSTPVL
-648 TAPEFVTTEEHRED
+648 APEYVTTEAVQEPEPSAD
-662 IEVSSPDIPKE
+662 APKE

-684 EDASPSTVT
+684 EEAGPSTVT

-702 ESSPWFELETQIFC
+702 EASPWFESETQTFC
-716 SELAT
+716 GDLT
-721 ICCISTF
+721 TVCCISSF
-728 SEYIYEWCSV
+728 SEYIYRQCSV
-738 SVAFYRQR
+738 GVTRYLQHSRVAVSKGDPLASAPPQLVPPAE
-746 SRTAVNKE
+746 AVDAAATLSGE
-754 RNDLVSFQP
+754 SDS
-763 PLLLPAGS
+763 GS
-771 VDVSVLQPQSE
+771 VD
-782 ELNSKSKENEAET
+782 KEAET
-795 IVGGDLS
+795 AVRGDFSGML
-802 SMGQGDLTNHTI
+802 QGDSMNHTAH
-814 DAIELE
+814 AIELE
-820 PSHPQTL
+820 PSHSQTL
-827 SQSLHLD
+827 SQSLFLD
-834 VTPEINSLSKIE
+834 STPEISSLSQIQ
-846 VSESIKYET
+846 VPESVKHET
-855 DPIPSQVV
+855 GHTPSQVIL
-863 PQEGFVEV
+863 QESSVEV
-871 DNETEKKSVSFSSIE
+871 NSETERKSESLSPLE
-886 KPAVIYETSKVN
+886 KPS
-898 EVMDTIVKEDVN
+898 
-910 SMQIITKL
+910 
-918 SETIVPPVNTPTVP
+918 VPPETKQGGEVTGGAVGADATNAVPSEPVAPPVPTATVLDG
-932 ESEDGEAKINIADT
+932 EDGEAGMNRADT
-946 PKQILTPVVDSSTL
+946 PKLALTLGGDSSSL
-960 PEVKEEEQS
+960 PEVKEEEPS

-1093 LSTTVAELKR
+1093 LSRTVAELTR

-1111 LVICLV
+1111 LVMSLV

-1126 CMQRCRNTPQFDGDF
+1126 CMQRCRNASPFDGDH
-1141 ISQLPKSSQYP
+1141 IPKLPEGACYP

-1161 DDMNLKRRTSFPLI
+1161 DDMSLKRRTSFPLI
-1175 RSKSLQLTGKEV
+1175 RSKSLQLTGRE
-1187 DPNDLYIVE
+1187 DTNDLYIVE

-1214 KIETIKPADPLHPI
+1214 KIETIKPADPLHPV

-1289 TQKTKTEKRALKRRR
+1289 SQKTKTEKRALKRRR
-1304 SKVQDQGKLLKT
+1304 SKVQDQGKLIQT

-1326 SLHDIIKGNKELTV
+1326 SLHDLIRGNKEITV

>member
-1 TGGGGG
+1 
-7 WRRRART
+7 
-14 SQRPR
+14 
-19 QHRQSRESS
+19 
-28 REAPRSAPPS
+28 
-38 APLGGRPAREPLRSR
+38 
-53 SPGAAALRTL
+53 
-63 GPILSILL
+63 
-71 RFLHLGLGSGGCRED
+71 
-86 VPPSGRGK
+86 
-94 KEEKMKKYQRA
+94 MKKYQRA

-121 SWHVCCKES
+121 SWRVCCKES
-130 SSPSSYYSQD
+130 SSASSYYTQAQD
-140 DSCTLE
+140 NNCALE

-152 QEKDK
+152 QKK
-157 RKGPI
+157 
-162 NTELS
+162 
-167 EKVGSNLPIPPQEN
+167 N
-181 KLKDDYIVDVQN
+181 K
-193 TESKK
+193 ESK
-198 LSSSV
+198 LSSPV
-203 VKTLPAV
+203 IETLPTIN
-210 DLHED
+210 LHED
-215 SSTVVVGS
+215 SSSMDVSS
-223 ENIENISSSS
+223 ENVENISSSS
-233 TSEITPISKLDEIEE
+233 TSEITPVSKPDEIEKS
-248 PGTVPIAKPSEIEQS
+248 GTVPVVKSSVIEQS
-263 ETDCDVG
+263 ETNCDVG
-270 EALDGNAPVDQP
+270 EALDANAPAEQP
-282 AFVSSPESL
+282 SFVSPPESL

-302 HGKGKITKSEFESEV
+302 HGKGKITKSEFESKV
-317 STSEQRDG
+317 SASEQSGG

-337 KNEILQSSDYT
+337 KNESSDYK

-355 TSVASPKD
+355 SVANSKD

-388 HPSSNGGLHATKKV
+388 HPTSNGGQHATKKV

-481 ISDRYPTNKW
+481 ISDRYPINKW

-525 IKVELISHFGSEH
+525 IKVEFISHFGSEH

-619 TEGNR
+619 TEGNK
-624 SISENTTATTT
+624 SLSENATDTAA
-635 PKMPESVPVSSLV
+635 PKMPESTPVSTSV
-648 TAPEFVTTEEHRED
+648 PSPEFVTTEVHIHET
-662 IEVSSPDIPKE
+662 EVLTPDTPKE

-678 LVQEEE
+678 LVQEEDE
-684 EDASPSTVT
+684 EASPSTVT
-693 LLGSGEQED
+693 LLDTGEQED
-702 ESSPWFELETQIFC
+702 ESSTW
-716 SELAT
+716 
-721 ICCISTF
+721 
-728 SEYIYEWCSV
+728 
-738 SVAFYRQR
+738 
-746 SRTAVNKE
+746 
-754 RNDLVSFQP
+754 
-763 PLLLPAGS
+763 
-771 VDVSVLQPQSE
+771 
-782 ELNSKSKENEAET
+782 
-795 IVGGDLS
+795 
-802 SMGQGDLTNHTI
+802 
-814 DAIELE
+814 
-820 PSHPQTL
+820 
-827 SQSLHLD
+827 
-834 VTPEINSLSKIE
+834 
-846 VSESIKYET
+846 
-855 DPIPSQVV
+855 
-863 PQEGFVEV
+863 
-871 DNETEKKSVSFSSIE
+871 
-886 KPAVIYETSKVN
+886 
-898 EVMDTIVKEDVN
+898 
-910 SMQIITKL
+910 
-918 SETIVPPVNTPTVP
+918 
-932 ESEDGEAKINIADT
+932 
-946 PKQILTPVVDSSTL
+946 
-960 PEVKEEEQS
+960 
-969 PEDALLRGL
+969 
-978 QRTAT
+978 
-983 DFYAELQNSTDLGY
+983 
-997 ANGNLVHGSNQ
+997 
-1008 KESVFMRL
+1008 
-1016 NNRIKALE
+1016 
-1024 VNMSLSGRY
+1024 
-1033 LEELSQRYRKQME
+1033 YRKQME

-1080 QAQLTNMTQLVSN
+1080 QAQLSNMTLLVSN

-1111 LVICLV
+1111 LVMSLV

-1126 CMQRCRNTPQFDGDF
+1126 CMQRCRNTSQFDGDY
-1141 ISQLPKSSQYP
+1141 ISKLPKSNQYP

-1161 DDMNLKRRTSFPLI
+1161 DDMNLKTRTSFPLI

-1214 KIETIKPADPLHPI
+1214 KIETIKPADPLHHI
-1228 ANGDIKGRKPFTNQR
+1228 ANGDLKARKPFTNQR

-1289 TQKTKTEKRALKRRR
+1289 SQKTKTEKRALKRRR
-1304 SKVQDQGKLLKT
+1304 SKVQDQGKLIKT

-1326 SLHDIIKGNKELTV
+1326 SLHDIIKGNKEITV

>member
-1 TGGGGG
+1 
-7 WRRRART
+7 
-14 SQRPR
+14 
-19 QHRQSRESS
+19 
-28 REAPRSAPPS
+28 
-38 APLGGRPAREPLRSR
+38 
-53 SPGAAALRTL
+53 
-63 GPILSILL
+63 
-71 RFLHLGLGSGGCRED
+71 
-86 VPPSGRGK
+86 
-94 KEEKMKKYQRA
+94 MKKHRRA
-105 LALVSCLSLC
+105 LALVSCLFLC

-121 SWHVCCKES
+121 SWRVCCKES
-130 SSPSSYYSQD
+130 SSASASSYYSQD
-140 DSCTLE
+140 DNCALE

-152 QEKDK
+152 PKK
-157 RKGPI
+157 
-162 NTELS
+162 
-167 EKVGSNLPIPPQEN
+167 
-181 KLKDDYIVDVQN
+181 N

-198 LSSSV
+198 LSPPV
-203 VKTLPAV
+203 VETLPTV
-210 DLHED
+210 DLHEESSSAVVD
-215 SSTVVVGS
+215 SETV
-223 ENIENISSSS
+223 ENISSSS
-233 TSEITPISKLDEIEE
+233 TSEITPISKLDEIEKS
-248 PGTVPIAKPSEIEQS
+248 GTIPVAKSSETEQS

-270 EALDGNAPVDQP
+270 EALDASAPIEQP
-282 AFVSSPESL
+282 SFVSPPDSL

-302 HGKGKITKSEFESEV
+302 HGKGKITKSEFESKV
-317 STSEQRDG
+317 SASEQDG
-325 DPKSALNASDNL
+325 GDQKSALNASDNV
-337 KNEILQSSDYT
+337 KNESSDYT
-348 KPGEIDP
+348 KPGDIDP
-355 TSVASPKD
+355 TSVTSPKD

-388 HPSSNGGLHATKKV
+388 HPSSNGGSHATKKV

-525 IKVELISHFGSEH
+525 IKVELVSHFGSEH

-560 DSQYQSERQELFDED
+560 DSQYHSERQELFDED

-619 TEGNR
+619 TEGNK
-624 SISENTTATTT
+624 SISENATATAA
-635 PKMPESVPVSSLV
+635 PKMPESTPVSTPVPSP
-648 TAPEFVTTEEHRED
+648 AYVTTEVDTNDMEL
-662 IEVSSPDIPKE
+662 STPDTPKE

-684 EDASPSTVT
+684 EEASPSTVT

-702 ESSPWFELETQIFC
+702 ESSPW
-716 SELAT
+716 
-721 ICCISTF
+721 
-728 SEYIYEWCSV
+728 
-738 SVAFYRQR
+738 
-746 SRTAVNKE
+746 
-754 RNDLVSFQP
+754 
-763 PLLLPAGS
+763 
-771 VDVSVLQPQSE
+771 
-782 ELNSKSKENEAET
+782 
-795 IVGGDLS
+795 
-802 SMGQGDLTNHTI
+802 
-814 DAIELE
+814 
-820 PSHPQTL
+820 
-827 SQSLHLD
+827 
-834 VTPEINSLSKIE
+834 
-846 VSESIKYET
+846 
-855 DPIPSQVV
+855 
-863 PQEGFVEV
+863 
-871 DNETEKKSVSFSSIE
+871 
-886 KPAVIYETSKVN
+886 
-898 EVMDTIVKEDVN
+898 
-910 SMQIITKL
+910 
-918 SETIVPPVNTPTVP
+918 
-932 ESEDGEAKINIADT
+932 
-946 PKQILTPVVDSSTL
+946 
-960 PEVKEEEQS
+960 
-969 PEDALLRGL
+969 
-978 QRTAT
+978 
-983 DFYAELQNSTDLGY
+983 
-997 ANGNLVHGSNQ
+997 
-1008 KESVFMRL
+1008 
-1016 NNRIKALE
+1016 
-1024 VNMSLSGRY
+1024 
-1033 LEELSQRYRKQME
+1033 YRKQME

-1093 LSTTVAELKR
+1093 LSATVAELKR

-1111 LVICLV
+1111 LVISLV

-1126 CMQRCRNTPQFDGDF
+1126 CMQRCRNTSQFDGDY
-1141 ISQLPKSSQYP
+1141 ISKLPKSNQYP

-1161 DDMNLKRRTSFPLI
+1161 DDMNLKRRTSFPLM

-1206 KRCKYKTE
+1206 KRCKYKIE
-1214 KIETIKPADPLHPI
+1214 KIETIKPAEPLHPI

-1289 TQKTKTEKRALKRRR
+1289 SQKTKTEKRALKRRR
-1304 SKVQDQGKLLKT
+1304 SKVQDQGKLIKT

-1326 SLHDIIKGNKELTV
+1326 SLHDIIKGNKEITV

>member
-1 TGGGGG
+1 
-7 WRRRART
+7 
-14 SQRPR
+14 
-19 QHRQSRESS
+19 
-28 REAPRSAPPS
+28 
-38 APLGGRPAREPLRSR
+38 
-53 SPGAAALRTL
+53 
-63 GPILSILL
+63 
-71 RFLHLGLGSGGCRED
+71 
-86 VPPSGRGK
+86 
-94 KEEKMKKYQRA
+94 MKKYPRA
-105 LALVSCLSLC
+105 LALVTCLFLC
-115 SLVWLP
+115 FLVWLP
-121 SWHVCCKES
+121 IWRVCCKES
-130 SSPSSYYSQD
+130 SSASSYYSQD
-140 DSCTLE
+140 DNCALE
-146 NEDVQF
+146 NEDTQF
-152 QEKDK
+152 QQKK
-157 RKGPI
+157 K
-162 NTELS
+162 
-167 EKVGSNLPIPPQEN
+167 
-181 KLKDDYIVDVQN
+181 
-193 TESKK
+193 ESKE
-198 LSSSV
+198 LNSPV
-203 VKTLPAV
+203 VETLPTI

-215 SSTVVVGS
+215 SSVVVNS
-223 ENIENISSSS
+223 ENVENISSSS
-233 TSEITPISKLDEIEE
+233 TSEITPVSKLDDIEKSTIL
-248 PGTVPIAKPSEIEQS
+248 PVVKPSVTEQS
-263 ETDCDVG
+263 ETNCDVG
-270 EALDGNAPVDQP
+270 EVLDANAPTEQP
-282 AFVSSPESL
+282 SFVSPPESL

-302 HGKGKITKSEFESEV
+302 HSKGKITKSEFESKV
-317 STSEQRDG
+317 SASEQVDG
-325 DPKSALNASDNL
+325 DPKSALNASDKL
-337 KNEILQSSDYT
+337 TNESSDYK
-348 KPGEIDP
+348 KPGDIDP
-355 TSVASPKD
+355 TSVTSPKD

-388 HPSSNGGLHATKKV
+388 YPSPSGVTHATKKV

-481 ISDRYPTNKW
+481 ISDRYPINKW

-525 IKVELISHFGSEH
+525 IKVEFLSHFGSEH

-613 AKTEDL
+613 AKTEEV
-619 TEGNR
+619 TEGNK
-624 SISENTTATTT
+624 SVSENVTATADSKIPESTPVSTPLPSPEFATTEVHVHEMEPSTPDT
-635 PKMPESVPVSSLV
+635 PK
-648 TAPEFVTTEEHRED
+648 D
-662 IEVSSPDIPKE
+662 

-678 LVQEEE
+678 LVQEEDE
-684 EDASPSTVT
+684 EASPSTVT
-693 LLGSGEQED
+693 LLGTGEQED
-702 ESSPWFELETQIFC
+702 ESPPW
-716 SELAT
+716 
-721 ICCISTF
+721 
-728 SEYIYEWCSV
+728 
-738 SVAFYRQR
+738 
-746 SRTAVNKE
+746 
-754 RNDLVSFQP
+754 
-763 PLLLPAGS
+763 
-771 VDVSVLQPQSE
+771 
-782 ELNSKSKENEAET
+782 
-795 IVGGDLS
+795 
-802 SMGQGDLTNHTI
+802 
-814 DAIELE
+814 
-820 PSHPQTL
+820 
-827 SQSLHLD
+827 
-834 VTPEINSLSKIE
+834 
-846 VSESIKYET
+846 
-855 DPIPSQVV
+855 
-863 PQEGFVEV
+863 
-871 DNETEKKSVSFSSIE
+871 
-886 KPAVIYETSKVN
+886 
-898 EVMDTIVKEDVN
+898 
-910 SMQIITKL
+910 
-918 SETIVPPVNTPTVP
+918 
-932 ESEDGEAKINIADT
+932 
-946 PKQILTPVVDSSTL
+946 
-960 PEVKEEEQS
+960 
-969 PEDALLRGL
+969 
-978 QRTAT
+978 
-983 DFYAELQNSTDLGY
+983 
-997 ANGNLVHGSNQ
+997 
-1008 KESVFMRL
+1008 
-1016 NNRIKALE
+1016 
-1024 VNMSLSGRY
+1024 
-1033 LEELSQRYRKQME
+1033 YRKQME

-1093 LSTTVAELKR
+1093 LSASVAELKR

-1126 CMQRCRNTPQFDGDF
+1126 CMQRCRNTSQFDGDY
-1141 ISQLPKSSQYP
+1141 ISKLPKSNQYP

-1187 DPNDLYIVE
+1187 APNDLYIVE
-1196 PLKFSPEKKK
+1196 PVKFSPEKKK
-1206 KRCKYKTE
+1206 KCYKYKME

-1289 TQKTKTEKRALKRRR
+1289 SQKTKTEKRALKRRR
-1304 SKVQDQGKLLKT
+1304 SKVQDQGKLIKT

-1326 SLHDIIKGNKELTV
+1326 SLHDIIKGNKEITV

>member
-1 TGGGGG
+1 
-7 WRRRART
+7 
-14 SQRPR
+14 
-19 QHRQSRESS
+19 
-28 REAPRSAPPS
+28 
-38 APLGGRPAREPLRSR
+38 
-53 SPGAAALRTL
+53 
-63 GPILSILL
+63 
-71 RFLHLGLGSGGCRED
+71 
-86 VPPSGRGK
+86 
-94 KEEKMKKYQRA
+94 MKKHRRA
-105 LALVSCLSLC
+105 LALVSCLFLC
-115 SLVWLP
+115 SAVWLP

-130 SSPSSYYSQD
+130 SSASASLYYSQED
-140 DSCTLE
+140 NCALG
-146 NEDVQF
+146 NEDVHF
-152 QEKDK
+152 QKK
-157 RKGPI
+157 
-162 NTELS
+162 NTE
-167 EKVGSNLPIPPQEN
+167 
-181 KLKDDYIVDVQN
+181 
-193 TESKK
+193 TKK
-198 LSSSV
+198 LSQPVIETLQITDLHDDSSSV
-203 VKTLPAV
+203 VV
-210 DLHED
+210 
-215 SSTVVVGS
+215 SS
-223 ENIENISSSS
+223 ENVENISSSS
-233 TSEITPISKLDEIEE
+233 TSEFTPISKLDEVEKS
-248 PGTVPIAKPSEIEQS
+248 GTSSFQTKLSESEQS
-263 ETDCDVG
+263 ETDCDVA
-270 EALDGNAPVDQP
+270 EALDADAPVQQP
-282 AFVSSPESL
+282 SFVSPPESL

-302 HGKGKITKSEFESEV
+302 HGKGKITKSEFESKV
-317 STSEQRDG
+317 SASE
-325 DPKSALNASDNL
+325 KSDDNPALNASDNL
-337 KNEILQSSDYT
+337 KNESSDYI
-348 KPGEIDP
+348 KPGETDP
-355 TSVASPKD
+355 TSVANPKD

-377 MEVEKEKSQSM
+377 MEVEKEKSQSL
-388 HPSSNGGLHATKKV
+388 HPSSNGGPHATKKV

-460 KQLDIANYELF
+460 KQFDIANYELF

-525 IKVELISHFGSEH
+525 IKVELVSHFGSEH

-584 GEDKSSKNL
+584 VEDKSSKNL

-619 TEGNR
+619 TEGNK
-624 SISENTTATTT
+624 SVSENATAATA
-635 PKMPESVPVSSLV
+635 PKMPESSPVSTPVSSTEYIISEVQVLDTEPSV
-648 TAPEFVTTEEHRED
+648 LDTT
-662 IEVSSPDIPKE
+662 KE

-684 EDASPSTVT
+684 EETSPSTVT

-702 ESSPWFELETQIFC
+702 ESSPW
-716 SELAT
+716 
-721 ICCISTF
+721 
-728 SEYIYEWCSV
+728 
-738 SVAFYRQR
+738 
-746 SRTAVNKE
+746 
-754 RNDLVSFQP
+754 
-763 PLLLPAGS
+763 
-771 VDVSVLQPQSE
+771 
-782 ELNSKSKENEAET
+782 
-795 IVGGDLS
+795 
-802 SMGQGDLTNHTI
+802 
-814 DAIELE
+814 
-820 PSHPQTL
+820 
-827 SQSLHLD
+827 
-834 VTPEINSLSKIE
+834 
-846 VSESIKYET
+846 
-855 DPIPSQVV
+855 
-863 PQEGFVEV
+863 
-871 DNETEKKSVSFSSIE
+871 
-886 KPAVIYETSKVN
+886 
-898 EVMDTIVKEDVN
+898 
-910 SMQIITKL
+910 
-918 SETIVPPVNTPTVP
+918 
-932 ESEDGEAKINIADT
+932 
-946 PKQILTPVVDSSTL
+946 
-960 PEVKEEEQS
+960 
-969 PEDALLRGL
+969 
-978 QRTAT
+978 
-983 DFYAELQNSTDLGY
+983 
-997 ANGNLVHGSNQ
+997 
-1008 KESVFMRL
+1008 
-1016 NNRIKALE
+1016 
-1024 VNMSLSGRY
+1024 
-1033 LEELSQRYRKQME
+1033 YRKQME

-1093 LSTTVAELKR
+1093 LSTTVVELKR

-1111 LVICLV
+1111 LVIALL

-1126 CMQRCRNTPQFDGDF
+1126 CMQRCRSSSQFDGDF
-1141 ISQLPKSSQYP
+1141 IPKLPKSNQYP

-1206 KRCKYKTE
+1206 KRCKYRTE
-1214 KIETIKPADPLHPI
+1214 KIETIKPAEPLHPV

-1289 TQKTKTEKRALKRRR
+1289 SQKTKTEKRALKRRR

-1326 SLHDIIKGNKELTV
+1326 SLHDIIKGNKEITV

>member
-1 TGGGGG
+1 
-7 WRRRART
+7 
-14 SQRPR
+14 
-19 QHRQSRESS
+19 
-28 REAPRSAPPS
+28 
-38 APLGGRPAREPLRSR
+38 
-53 SPGAAALRTL
+53 
-63 GPILSILL
+63 
-71 RFLHLGLGSGGCRED
+71 
-86 VPPSGRGK
+86 
-94 KEEKMKKYQRA
+94 M
-105 LALVSCLSLC
+105 
-115 SLVWLP
+115 
-121 SWHVCCKES
+121 
-130 SSPSSYYSQD
+130 
-140 DSCTLE
+140 
-146 NEDVQF
+146 
-152 QEKDK
+152 
-157 RKGPI
+157 
-162 NTELS
+162 
-167 EKVGSNLPIPPQEN
+167 
-181 KLKDDYIVDVQN
+181 KDDYILDVQN
-193 TESKK
+193 MESKK
-198 LSSSV
+198 LSSPV
-203 VKTLPAV
+203 IETLPTV

-215 SSTVVVGS
+215 SSNVVVGS

-248 PGTVPIAKPSEIEQS
+248 SGTIPVAKPSETEQS

-270 EALDGNAPVDQP
+270 ETPDANPPVKQP
-282 AFVSSPESL
+282 SFVSPPESL

-302 HGKGKITKSEFESEV
+302 HSKGKITKSEFESKV
-317 STSEQRDG
+317 SASEQVGG

-337 KNEILQSSDYT
+337 KNESSDYT
-348 KPGEIDP
+348 KSGEIDP

-388 HPSSNGGLHATKKV
+388 HPSSNGGPHATKKV

-525 IKVELISHFGSEH
+525 IKVELVSHFGSEH

-560 DSQYQSERQELFDED
+560 DSQYHSERQELFDED
-575 YDYPLDYNT
+575 YDYPLDYTT

-619 TEGNR
+619 TEGNK
-624 SISENTTATTT
+624 SISENATATTAPKIPESTPVSTPVPSPEDVIAKIPDTEPSTPDT
-635 PKMPESVPVSSLV
+635 PKD
-648 TAPEFVTTEEHRED
+648 R
-662 IEVSSPDIPKE
+662 
-673 SPIVQ
+673 PIVQ

-684 EDASPSTVT
+684 EETSPSTVT

-702 ESSPWFELETQIFC
+702 ESSPWFESETQIFC
-716 SELAT
+716 SELTT
-721 ICCISTF
+721 ICCISSF
-728 SEYIYEWCSV
+728 SEYIYKWCSV
-738 SVAFYRQR
+738 TVALYRQR
-746 SRTAVNKE
+746 SRTAMKKGKDYRGSTQE
-754 RNDLVSFQP
+754 
-763 PLLLPAGS
+763 PLLLPSESG
-771 VDVSVLQPQSE
+771 DVSVLRPLSE
-782 ELNSKSKENEAET
+782 ELDNKNMEREAES
-795 IVGGDLS
+795 VVLSDLS
-802 SMGQGDLTNHTI
+802 SVHQVDLMNHTV
-814 DAIELE
+814 DVIELE
-820 PSHPQTL
+820 PSHSQTL
-827 SQSLHLD
+827 FQSLLLEI
-834 VTPEINSLSKIE
+834 TPEISSFSKME
-846 VSESIKYET
+846 VSESVKHEAGHTPTHVI
-855 DPIPSQVV
+855 
-863 PQEGFVEV
+863 PQESSVETV
-871 DNETEKKSVSFSSIE
+871 NQTEKKSESSSSIE
-886 KPAVIYETSKVN
+886 KPSVVYETSKVN
-898 EVMDTIVKEDVN
+898 EVTDNVAKEDMN

-918 SETIVPPVNTPTVP
+918 SETIVPPINTATVP
-932 ESEDGEAKINIADT
+932 DNEDGEAKTNIADI
-946 PKQILTPVVDSSTL
+946 PKQISTPAVDSSSL
-960 PEVKEEEQS
+960 PEVREEEQS

-983 DFYAELQNSTDLGY
+983 DFYAELQNSTELGY

-1046 EMQKAFNKTIVKLQ
+1046 EMQKAFNKTIIKLQ

-1093 LSTTVAELKR
+1093 LSTTVTELKR

-1111 LVICLV
+1111 LVISLV

-1126 CMQRCRNTPQFDGDF
+1126 CMQRCRNTSQFDGDY
-1141 ISQLPKSSQYP
+1141 ISKLPKSSQYP

-1161 DDMNLKRRTSFPLI
+1161 DDMNLKRKTSFPLI
-1175 RSKSLQLTGKEV
+1175 RSKSLQLTGQEV

-1214 KIETIKPADPLHPI
+1214 RIETIKPADPLHPI
-1228 ANGDIKGRKPFTNQR
+1228 ANGDIKGRKTFTNQR

-1289 TQKTKTEKRALKRRR
+1289 SQKTKTEKRALKRRR
-1304 SKVQDQGKLLKT
+1304 SKVQDQGKLIKT

>member
-1 TGGGGG
+1 
-7 WRRRART
+7 
-14 SQRPR
+14 
-19 QHRQSRESS
+19 
-28 REAPRSAPPS
+28 
-38 APLGGRPAREPLRSR
+38 
-53 SPGAAALRTL
+53 
-63 GPILSILL
+63 
-71 RFLHLGLGSGGCRED
+71 
-86 VPPSGRGK
+86 
-94 KEEKMKKYQRA
+94 MKKYRRA
-105 LALVSCLSLC
+105 LALVSCLFLC

-121 SWHVCCKES
+121 SWRVCCKES
-130 SSPSSYYSQD
+130 SSASSYYSQD
-140 DSCTLE
+140 DSCALE

-152 QEKDK
+152 QKKDE
-157 RKGPI
+157 REEPI
-162 NTELS
+162 NAELS
-167 EKVGSNLPIPPQEN
+167 GKVDSDLAVPPGEH
-181 KLKDDYIVDVQN
+181 KLKDDDIVDVQN
-193 TESKK
+193 TDSKK
-198 LSSSV
+198 LSPPV
-203 VKTLPAV
+203 IETLSTV

-215 SSTVVVGS
+215 SSGAVLGS

-233 TSEITPISKLDEIEE
+233 TSEIIPISKLDEIENS
-248 PGTVPIAKPSEIEQS
+248 GTISIATPRETEQS
-263 ETDCDVG
+263 ETDCEVG
-270 EALDGNAPVDQP
+270 EAPDGRAPVDQP
-282 AFVSSPESL
+282 SFVRPHESL

-302 HGKGKITKSEFESEV
+302 HGKGKITKSEFESKV
-317 STSEQRDG
+317 SASDQG
-325 DPKSALNASDNL
+325 ASDPKSALNASDNL
-337 KNEILQSSDYT
+337 KNESSDYT
-348 KPGEIDP
+348 KSEEIDP
-355 TSVASPKD
+355 TSVTSPKD

-377 MEVEKEKSQSM
+377 MEVEKEKSLSAGQSM
-388 HPSSNGGLHATKKV
+388 HTSSNGGIHATKKV

-460 KQLDIANYELF
+460 KQFDIANYELF

-520 MFIKY
+520 
-525 IKVELISHFGSEH
+525 VELVSHFGSEH

-560 DSQYQSERQELFDED
+560 ESQYQSERQELFDED

-584 GEDKSSKNL
+584 GEDKASKNL

-619 TEGNR
+619 TEGNK
-624 SISENTTATTT
+624 SISENATATTA
-635 PKMPESVPVSSLV
+635 PEMPEPTPVSTPVPS
-648 TAPEFVTTEEHRED
+648 PEFVTTENHGHDTEQP
-662 IEVSSPDIPKE
+662 SPDTAKE
-673 SPIVQ
+673 NPIVQ
-678 LVQEEE
+678 LVQEDE

-693 LLGSGEQED
+693 LLGSGEQEE
-702 ESSPWFELETQIFC
+702 ESSPWFESETQIFC
-716 SELAT
+716 SELTT
-721 ICCISTF
+721 ICCISSF
-728 SEYIYEWCSV
+728 SEYIYKCCSAR
-738 SVAFYRQR
+738 VALYRQR
-746 SRTAVNKE
+746 STTALSKE
-754 RNDLVSFQP
+754 KGDLVSPQP
-763 PLLLPAGS
+763 PSLPPAES
-771 VDVSVLQPQSE
+771 ADVSVLQPPIG
-782 ELNSKSKENEAET
+782 ELDRKSKEKEAET
-795 IVGGDLS
+795 DVLGDLS
-802 SMGQGDLTNHTI
+802 GTHQGDLINHTV

-820 PSHPQTL
+820 PSLPQTL
-827 SQSLHLD
+827 PQSLPLD
-834 VTPEINSLSKIE
+834 VTPEINSVSKIE
-846 VSESIKYET
+846 VSEPVKYEVGHT
-855 DPIPSQVV
+855 PSQVI
-863 PQEGFVEV
+863 PQESSVEV
-871 DNETEKKSVSFSSIE
+871 DNKTEKQFETFSSVE
-886 KPAVIYETSKVN
+886 KPTVIYETNKLN
-898 EVMDTIVKEDVN
+898 EVMDNTVKEDIN
-910 SMQIITKL
+910 SMQIITKP
-918 SETIVPPVNTPTVP
+918 SETIVPPVNTATVP
-932 ESEDGEAKINIADT
+932 DSEDGEAKMSVADT
-946 PKQILTPVVDSSTL
+946 PKQTVTTAVDSSSS

-1074 EAIQLL
+1074 ESIQLL

-1111 LVICLV
+1111 LVISLV

-1126 CMQRCRNTPQFDGDF
+1126 CMQRCRNPSQFDSDY
-1141 ISQLPKSSQYP
+1141 ISKLPKSNQYP

-1175 RSKSLQLTGKEV
+1175 RSKSLQLTGTEV
-1187 DPNDLYIVE
+1187 DPNALYIVE

-1214 KIETIKPADPLHPI
+1214 KIETIKPADPLHPV

-1243 DFSNMGEVYHSSYKG
+1243 DFSNIGGVYHSSYKG

-1289 TQKTKTEKRALKRRR
+1289 SQKTKTEKRALKRRR
-1304 SKVQDQGKLLKT
+1304 SKVQDQGKLIKT

-1326 SLHDIIKGNKELTV
+1326 SLHDIMKGNKEITV
-1340 GTFGVTAVSGHI
+1340 GTFGVTAVSGHT

>member
-1 TGGGGG
+1 
-7 WRRRART
+7 
-14 SQRPR
+14 
-19 QHRQSRESS
+19 
-28 REAPRSAPPS
+28 
-38 APLGGRPAREPLRSR
+38 
-53 SPGAAALRTL
+53 
-63 GPILSILL
+63 
-71 RFLHLGLGSGGCRED
+71 
-86 VPPSGRGK
+86 
-94 KEEKMKKYQRA
+94 MKKYRRA

-130 SSPSSYYSQD
+130 SSASSYYSQD
-140 DSCTLE
+140 DNCALE
-146 NEDVQF
+146 NEDVQS
-152 QEKDK
+152 QKKDE
-157 RKGPI
+157 RGGPV
-162 NTELS
+162 NAELS
-167 EKVGSNLPIPPQEN
+167 GKVGSSLPVPPEEN
-181 KLKDDYIVDVQN
+181 KLKDDYIVNVQKQD

-198 LSSSV
+198 LSPSV
-203 VKTLPAV
+203 TETLPTV
-210 DLHED
+210 DVHED
-215 SSTVVVGS
+215 SSSVVVDS
-223 ENIENISSSS
+223 ENTENISSSS
-233 TSEITPISKLDEIEE
+233 TSEITPISKLDEIEDS
-248 PGTVPIAKPSEIEQS
+248 GTIPIAKPGETEHS

-270 EALDGNAPVDQP
+270 EALDANAPVDQP
-282 AFVSSPESL
+282 SFVSPPESL

-302 HGKGKITKSEFESEV
+302 HGKGKITKSEFESKV
-317 STSEQRDG
+317 SSSDQG
-325 DPKSALNASDNL
+325 GSDPKSALNASSNNL
-337 KNEILQSSDYT
+337 KNESSDYT

-355 TSVASPKD
+355 TPVTNSKD

-460 KQLDIANYELF
+460 KQFDIANYELF

-520 MFIKY
+520 
-525 IKVELISHFGSEH
+525 VELVSHFGSEH

-619 TEGNR
+619 TEGNKT
-624 SISENTTATTT
+624 ISENASATAA
-635 PKMPESVPVSSLV
+635 PKMPESAPVS
-648 TAPEFVTTEEHRED
+648 APVPSHEFETTEGHVHD
-662 IEVSSPDIPKE
+662 IESLSPDTTKE

-684 EDASPSTVT
+684 EEASPSTVT

-702 ESSPWFELETQIFC
+702 ETSPWFESETQIFC
-716 SELAT
+716 SELTT
-721 ICCISTF
+721 ICCISSF
-728 SEYIYEWCSV
+728 SEYIYKWCSV
-738 SVAFYRQR
+738 RVARYRQR
-746 SRTAVNKE
+746 SRTALSKQKE
-754 RNDLVSFQP
+754 YLMSAEP
-763 PLLLPAGS
+763 PLVLPEEP
-771 VDVSVLQPQSE
+771 VDVSLLQPPGGEPDSNKEKDTETSVLDDLSGVLQE
-782 ELNSKSKENEAET
+782 
-795 IVGGDLS
+795 DLI
-802 SMGQGDLTNHTI
+802 NHTL

-827 SQSLHLD
+827 SQSVLLD

-846 VSESIKYET
+846 VSEPVKYEAGHS
-855 DPIPSQVV
+855 PSQVI
-863 PQEGFVEV
+863 PQDSSVEV
-871 DNETEKKSVSFSSIE
+871 DNETEKRSESFSSIE
-886 KPAVIYETSKVN
+886 KPTVISETKILDK
-898 EVMDTIVKEDVN
+898 VMDNVVKEDIN
-910 SMQIITKL
+910 SMRITTKL
-918 SETIVPPVNTPTVP
+918 SETIVPPVNTATMPDI
-932 ESEDGEAKINIADT
+932 EAGEAKMNIADT
-946 PKQILTPVVDSSTL
+946 PKQISTPVVDSSSL
-960 PEVKEEEQS
+960 PEVKDDEQS
-969 PEDALLRGL
+969 PEDVLLRGL

-983 DFYAELQNSTDLGY
+983 DFYAELQNSSDLGY

-1093 LSTTVAELKR
+1093 LSTTVAELKH

-1111 LVICLV
+1111 LVISLV

-1126 CMQRCRNTPQFDGDF
+1126 CMQRCRNTSQFDGDY
-1141 ISQLPKSSQYP
+1141 ISKLPKSNQYP

-1161 DDMNLKRRTSFPLI
+1161 DDMSLKRRTSFPLI

-1187 DPNDLYIVE
+1187 DPSDLYIVE

-1214 KIETIKPADPLHPI
+1214 KIETIKPADPLHPV

-1289 TQKTKTEKRALKRRR
+1289 SQKTKTEKRALKRRR
-1304 SKVQDQGKLLKT
+1304 SKVQDQGKLIKT